1 MQPNREINALLSL
14 IDDPDEEVFQTV
26 EQKLMSYG
34 SPLIPE
40 LENLWE
46 NTISEAVQERIEMVI
61 HRIQFGDLKEEFI
74 QWKKGDEDL
83 LSGALLVARY
93 AYPELQV
100 QKPQQDFEKMRR
112 NLWLEMNNF
121 ITPIEQVKI
130 MESILYNYYK
140 LQGSEISYDKPDD
153 FAINKVIET
162 KKGNALTNGILYIA
176 LAQKL
181 DIPVRAIR
189 IPRQFVLGY
198 FYEEALFNEKFDE
211 GDAAG
216 KVKFF
221 IDPNSGTAF
230 SHKDVEQ
237 YFKRIN
243 LTPADRYY
251 KPVTNAE
258 IIKMLLMQF
267 ARCYDKPETMYRKNE
282 LEELAGLLED
292 QR

>member
-1 MQPNREINALLSL
+1 MQPNREINALLAL
-14 IDDPDEEVFQTV
+14 MDDPDEEVYQTV
-26 EQKLMSYG
+26 EQRLMSYG

-61 HRIQFGDLKEEFI
+61 HRIQFSDLKKEFL
-74 QWKKGDEDL
+74 QWKQGDDDL
-83 LSGALLVARY
+83 LHGALLVSRY

-100 QKPQQDFEKMRR
+100 LKTLQEFEKMRR

-140 LQGSEISYDKPDD
+140 LQGSEITYTKPDD
-153 FAINKVIET
+153 FVINKVIET

-181 DIPVRAIR
+181 DIPIRALR

-198 FYEEALFNEKFDE
+198 FSEQALFNDNFEE
-211 GDAAG
+211 GNAAD

-221 IDPNSGTAF
+221 VDPNSGIAF

-243 LTPADRYY
+243 LTPSDRYY
-251 KPVTNAE
+251 KPVSSAE
-258 IIKMLLMQF
+258 IIKMLLVQF
-267 ARCYDKPETMYRKNE
+267 ARCYDKPETLYRKQE
-282 LEELAGLLED
+282 LEDLAEML
-292 QR
+292 